1 MTVATVLGNTTTLA
15 TLVKDVWDIMT
26 GNPVLLVFICAG
38 LVTLGFSLF
47 RKAKR
52 AARGCCRT
60 QGVWG

>member
-38 LVTLGFSLF
+38 LVTLGFSMF

-52 AARGCCRT
+52 AARG
-60 QGVWG
+60 

>member
-26 GNPVLLVFICAG
+26 GNPVLVFICAG

-52 AARGCCRT
+52 AARG
-60 QGVWG
+60 

>member
-1 MTVATVLGNTTTLA
+1 MTVAAVLGNTDTLA

-38 LVTLGFSLF
+38 LVTLGFSMF

-52 AARGCCRT
+52 AARG
-60 QGVWG
+60 

>member
-26 GNPVLLVFICAG
+26 GNPILTLFICAG
-38 LVTLGFSLF
+38 LVTLGFSIF

-52 AARGCCRT
+52 AARG
-60 QGVWG
+60 